1 MDYYDILQVS
11 KNSSLDEIKKSYR
24 KLALKYHPDK
34 NNSPEAEDKFKSISE
49 AYQVLSDPEKK
60 SKYDQFGEKPEIFE
74 SPEEMFTKIFSE
86 LDPLLG
92 GFLTKTLTGIV
103 DKMQRNNIWE
113 IIEDLDKNKLMEEGT
128 DILKKIALR
137 KMKFTKKK
145 YLPEL
150 GYEIKIKMDELV
162 DINEINL
169 NMEWLRKY
177 NYIKL
182 IINEKENVNHIFILD
197 TVHNEHIIKIKL
209 IEYTFL
215 INYNFDNNLERINN
229 FDLILNYDLD
239 IKYKKRGIFFRYELS
254 KNDKIEINVTFD
266 NNTNIVKLPNYGL
279 RKNSTYGNMFLFF
292 NFKSNHIKIEETLKD
307 EYYSFNTLDNK
318 YIINNLSKY

>member
-34 NNSPEAEDKFKSISE
+34 NKSPEAEDKFKNISE

-60 SKYDQFGEKPEIFE
+60 SKYDRFGEKPEIFE
-74 SPEEMFTKIFSE
+74 TPEEMFSKIFSE

-92 GFLTKTLTGIV
+92 VFLTKTLTGIV
-103 DKMQRNNIWE
+103 DKMQSNTIWD
-113 IIEDLDKNKLMEEGT
+113 IFEDMDKNKLMEEGT

-145 YLPEL
+145 YISEL
-150 GYEIKIKMDELV
+150 GYEIKIRLDEIEEL
-162 DINEINL
+162 NEINL
-169 NMEWLRKY
+169 DLEWFRKF

-197 TVHNEHIIKIKL
+197 TIHNEHTIKINNSNY
-209 IEYTFL
+209 IFL
-215 INYNFDNNLERINN
+215 INYNFDNNLEIINN
-229 FDLILNYDLD
+229 YDLILNYDLD
-239 IKYKKRGIFFRYELS
+239 IKYKKKGFFFKYILS
-254 KNDKIEINVTFD
+254 KNDKIEVNITFE
-266 NNTNIVKLPNYGL
+266 NNTNIIKLPNYGL
-279 RKNSTYGNMFLFF
+279 RKNNTYGNMYIFL
-292 NFKSNHIKIEETLKD
+292 NFKSNHHKVEESLKD